1 MARAFIKK
9 KCTVIGCNGLGNTN
23 KKFKSHRSL
32 STCPNF
38 KKRPKIKKQNV
49 LKITNSSEN
58 NDMIHEELKRINQNL
73 EIKLRDCQ
81 TKLRES
87 ENLRFIFRD
96 NIT

>member
-1 MARAFIKK
+1 MTKACIKK

-38 KKRPKIKKQNV
+38 KKRPTIKKQKV
-49 LKITNSSEN
+49 LNSIKN
-58 NDMIHEELKRINQNL
+58 NDMIHEELERINQNL